1 VSDKH
6 EYELLKALA
15 NGPCTHGELVDHTG
29 LGNLEVNKLL
39 YRLVRKTYVSAL
51 LDGGSPAYWLTPAG
65 LGQVRLP
72 GVVASGGLL
81 RRLVQRRH

>member
-1 VSDKH
+1 MSDNH
-6 EYELLKALA
+6 EYELLQALA
-15 NGPCTHGELVDHTG
+15 SGPCTHGELVDHTG

-51 LDGGSPAYWLTPAG
+51 VEGGSPAYRLTPAG

-72 GVVASGGLL
+72 VTAASGGLL
-81 RRLVQRRH
+81 RRLVQRRR